1 MTEKT
6 QKAQY
11 INWSAG
17 TWPWY
22 QDMLRARIT
31 QGFNTIMCF
40 VGSAGMGKSY
50 GALSTGEE
58 MDPTFDIN
66 RVTFFANEFIRVTQ
80 EMGKGQY
87 VQLDE
92 PALAGILGKRTWYA
106 EVQQALVDVM
116 ETFRFKNLTV
126 MLCCINRNLLDT
138 IVRNYLLHY
147 MVIMENRGYGKV
159 YSINPSQFDST
170 VRTPLEGEIF
180 LELPSKELREA
191 YEEKRRKI
199 QNSRYI
205 KSLNN
210 MENME
215 AGRRTFTDVL
225 NEAKEKVALLTVDGK
240 ISIAKIREILKV
252 GRNQAS
258 DIHKILEH
266 PNEDNH
272 V

>member
-1 MTEKT
+1 
-6 QKAQY
+6 
-11 INWSAG
+11 
-17 TWPWY
+17 
-22 QDMLRARIT
+22 
-31 QGFNTIMCF
+31 
-40 VGSAGMGKSY
+40 MGKSY

-58 MDPTFDIN
+58 MDESFSID
-66 RVTFFANEFIRVTQ
+66 RVTFFPNEFIRATQ
-80 EMGKGQY
+80 EMKKGQY
-87 VQLDE
+87 VMIDE
-92 PALAGILGKRTWYA
+92 PAIAGVLGKRTWYT
-106 EVQQALVDVM
+106 EMQQALVDVL

-138 IVRNYLLHY
+138 IVRNYLIHY

-159 YSINPSQFDST
+159 YSINPSQFDAT

-215 AGRRTFTDVL
+215 ASRRTFTDVL
-225 NEAKEKVALLTVDGK
+225 NEAREKIDLLTVDGEV
-240 ISIAKIREILKV
+240 SVAKIREILRV
-252 GRNQAS
+252 GRNQAY
-258 DIHKILEH
+258 DISRIIQHSNDDSH
-266 PNEDNH
+266 M
-272 V
+272 